1 MIGLGGALF
10 ARFLK
15 VRSVRLIMLVIV
27 HIAGRSTMLVDLRIP
42 LRQVQML
49 HLELQLVANYRYD
62 WSLCQYSF
70 QIVLISFFYVSLDK
84 SPFVDCAE

>member
-15 VRSVRLIMLVIV
+15 VRSVRLIMLVTV

-42 LRQVQML
+42 LR
-49 HLELQLVANYRYD
+49 
-62 WSLCQYSF
+62 
-70 QIVLISFFYVSLDK
+70 
-84 SPFVDCAE
+84 